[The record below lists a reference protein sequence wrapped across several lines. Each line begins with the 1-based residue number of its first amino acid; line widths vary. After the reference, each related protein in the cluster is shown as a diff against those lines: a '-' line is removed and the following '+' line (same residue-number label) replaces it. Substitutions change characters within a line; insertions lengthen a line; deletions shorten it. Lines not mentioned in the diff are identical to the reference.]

1 MFTMPVEA
9 PYPELSELMDLI
21 GQAGRRLAEI
31 EASEGAA
38 GNISVYIGWQVDPR
52 RQFPY
57 EEIIELPTSIPELAG
72 AVFLVTGSGR
82 RLREIKD
89 DPAANL
95 GCIIVN
101 ADGCTARQ
109 YTSPRRLFAHLT
121 SELNSHLAV
130 HRDQV
135 VNFKT
140 NFHAVIH
147 AQPLHLT
154 YLSHIPRYQDQR
166 YLNQHLLRWQP
177 ESIINLP
184 EGIGYIPFCLPGSP
198 ELMTATVEKLRQHR
212 VVLWAKHGVMA
223 RSDASVKRAADRV
236 EYAEIGA
243 RYEYLNL
250 LNGEL
255 GEGLSIEDIHAICKA
270 FNVKQSVY

>member
-1 MFTMPVEA
+1 MPVEA
-9 PYPELSELMDLI
+9 PYPELRELMELV

-38 GNISVYIGWQVDPR
+38 GNISIYIGWPLDPR
-52 RQFPY
+52 RQFPL
-57 EEIIELPTSIPELAG
+57 EETIQLPVALPEMVGAG
-72 AVFLVTGSGR
+72 FLVTGSGR
-82 RLREIKD
+82 RLREIID

-95 GCIIVN
+95 GYLIVN
-101 ADGCTARQ
+101 PDGKTAQQ
-109 YTSPRRLFAHLT
+109 YTSPRRLFARLT

-135 VNFKT
+135 VNYKT

-154 YLSHIPRYQDQR
+154 YLSHIPRYQDQS
-166 YLNQHLLRWQP
+166 YLSRHVLRWQP

-184 EGIGYIPFCLPGSP
+184 EGIGYIPFLLPGSA
-198 ELMTATVEKLRQHR
+198 ELMAATVDKLRRHR
-212 VVLWAKHGVMA
+212 IVLWAKHGVMA
-223 RSDASVKRAADRV
+223 RSDASVKRAADRI
-236 EYAEIGA
+236 EYAETGA

-250 LNGEL
+250 VNGEQ
-255 GEGLSIEDIHAICKA
+255 GEGLSVGDIHAICRA
-270 FNVKQSVY
+270 FNVEQSVY